1 MSYVNSS
8 LAKTEIIK
16 QIGYFPAFLIPAID
30 SSPIYCSLTQQTQ
43 FAYINNPL
51 PAVFKEKL
59 IVALARYCGVE
70 YFTICHSCTL
80 YSLGLSAAEILKL
93 GNLKYPQSEAEAIA
107 ELQNLKKKWETNW
120 RDNSYLTTGLLHCA
134 NFIFLQPEKAVDFS
148 ADLKQLIG
156 NVRYHYLI
164 VLLGYIKLCHQWVK
178 SHPQISHRDDRRSQL
193 YLGSLLLEET
203 ELANFFQ
210 HKTASSPTPT
220 ISLATR
226 RSLLPT
232 QSAVKNGE
240 LASQIAHL
248 KLDHKILEFDLEQ
261 KEQSTIPLA
270 KDLGELV
277 LRNSKLAELEA
288 KLSLTLEATNTGT
301 WNWDLATNK
310 IELCPRSRA
319 ILGLD
324 DFDGSYLDFLQA
336 IHPDE
341 RESIDLEAARAIQAR
356 QDLDLKYHVIQGDRQ
371 PILIRTKGKLQYDS
385 AGQPTRIAG
394 ILTEIIPTEL
404 LRSNVAVEER
414 SPMMPSITPLKAIAD
429 VLPYYLLIVDVK
441 TEKILLLNSLL
452 AKTLKIS
459 SREAI
464 GKSYAECFDLEYTQQ
479 IARHHQQAISCDR
492 VLHIQEKVTLAD
504 GIHYL
509 DTTIAPL
516 HDRAGAIYALLHT
529 SSEIP
534 NLAATQEVLSQRTI
548 QLEAANKELESFSYS
563 VSHDLQAP
571 LRVING
577 FSQVLWE
584 NYQPNLDD
592 RGQHYLQRI
601 QANSKRMSDL
611 IDALLQLSRVTRSQM
626 KSVKVNLSAI
636 ASDIVEELKLEHPER
651 QIDVQIASQ
660 LETTGD
666 PQLLRIALSN
676 LLNNAWKYTSVRSQA
691 KIEFGTLASDKRQT
705 TYYIK
710 DNGAGFNREY
720 TDKLFTPFQRLHNQA
735 EFPGTGIGLA
745 TVQRIIYR
753 HGGKVWAEGEC
764 DRGATIYFSL

>member
-1 MSYVNSS
+1 MSYANSS

-16 QIGYFPAFLIPAID
+16 QIGYFPAFLIPALD
-30 SSPIYCSLTQQTQ
+30 SSPIYRSLTQQTQ

-59 IVALARYCGVE
+59 FIALSRYCGIE

-80 YSLGLSAAEILKL
+80 YSLGLSIAEILEL

-107 ELQNLKKKWETNW
+107 ELQNLKEKWETDW
-120 RDNSYLTTGLLHCA
+120 QHNSYLMTCLLSCA
-134 NFIFLQPEKAVDFS
+134 IFIFLQPEKAVNLS

-156 NVRYHYLI
+156 TVRYHYLI

-178 SHPQISHRDDRRSQL
+178 NHPQISHREDRRSQL

-203 ELANFFQ
+203 KLANFFQ
-210 HKTASSPTPT
+210 HKTAPSPTPA
-220 ISLATR
+220 ISLSKTR
-226 RSLLPT
+226 SSLPT
-232 QSAVKNGE
+232 QLAAKNGE
-240 LASQIAHL
+240 LATQIAHL
-248 KLDHKILEFDLEQ
+248 KLDRKILEFDLEQ
-261 KEQSTIPLA
+261 KERLTIPVAIGEVLQST
-270 KDLGELV
+270 
-277 LRNSKLAELEA
+277 KLAELEA
-288 KLSLTLEATNTGT
+288 KLQLTLEATNTGT
-301 WNWDLATNK
+301 WNWNLVTNK
-310 IELCPRSRA
+310 IELCQRSRA

-336 IHPDE
+336 IHPNE
-341 RESIDLEAARAIQAR
+341 RESIDLEAARAIQNR
-356 QDLDLKYHVIQGDRQ
+356 QDLDLKCRVIQACCQ
-371 PILIRTKGKLQYDS
+371 EALICIRGKLHCNCE
-385 AGQPTRIAG
+385 GQPAYITG
-394 ILTEIIPTEL
+394 ILTEIPL
-404 LRSNVAVEER
+404 KLSQPKAAVERQSQTALLTTTQLE
-414 SPMMPSITPLKAIAD
+414 AIAN
-429 VLPYYLLIVDVK
+429 VLPYYLLVVDAK
-441 TEKILLLNSLL
+441 TEKILLINSLL
-452 AKTLKIS
+452 ANSLNIS
-459 SREAI
+459 NSEVI
-464 GKSYAECFDLEYTQQ
+464 GKSCAECFDSEYAER
-479 IARHHQQAISCDR
+479 IAWHHQQAISSDC
-492 VLHIQEKVTLAD
+492 VLHTQEKVTLAD

-516 HDRAGAIYALLHT
+516 PNAAGETYALLYT

-534 NLAATQEVLSQRTI
+534 DLAATQEVLSQRTI
-548 QLEAANKELESFSYS
+548 QLEAANRELESFSYS

-611 IDALLQLSRVTRSQM
+611 IDALLELSRVTRSQM

-636 ASDIVEELKLEHPER
+636 ALDIVEELKLEHPQR
-651 QIDVQIASQ
+651 QVEIEIASN

-666 PQLLRIALSN
+666 PQLLTIVLSN
-676 LLNNAWKYTSVRSQA
+676 LLNNAWKYTSARSQA
-691 KIEFGTLASDKRQT
+691 KIEFDTLASDERQI
-705 TYYIK
+705 TYYVK

-720 TDKLFTPFQRLHNQA
+720 ADKLFTPFQRLHSQA